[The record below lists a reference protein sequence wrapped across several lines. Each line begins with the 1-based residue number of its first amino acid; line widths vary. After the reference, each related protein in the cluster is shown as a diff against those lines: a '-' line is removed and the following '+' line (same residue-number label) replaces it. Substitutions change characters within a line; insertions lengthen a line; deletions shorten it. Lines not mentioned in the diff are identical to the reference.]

1 MMYKVLFLATQ
12 LEAGGAQAKAVNL
25 ASELRRRGHS
35 AEVWFL
41 YQKRAAF
48 GMREQSRCLLAHR
61 PRGVIELFVV
71 LSRLTRLIGAF
82 KPDVIVG
89 LAHYASPL
97 ACGLASL
104 HGVPTRLATQCD
116 QLDAFPRLGAWL
128 DCVAGTFGAYT
139 SNIAASEAVRDSFCH
154 FPMRYRRRLN
164 VIHDGIHAKISDF
177 DQRTARRLFSLPE
190 DVPLL
195 VSVGRLAAQKNHAHL
210 FDVLERLP
218 KIHLAIVGE
227 GELRS
232 CLERTA
238 ARKNIEGRVHLL
250 GEIPPEKVP
259 DFLRCGDIFVFP
271 SLHEGFGLAAIEAM
285 QAGLPVISS
294 DVPPLPEVLGDAGLQ
309 LPLSDIE
316 AWTNAISAL
325 FSNSEVR
332 SELISRARNRAARF
346 SIEFMAD
353 QYETLLA
360 GNSDEEIRNKTEL
373 LAPAKRSMR

>member
-1 MMYKVLFLATQ
+1 MMYKFLFLATQ

-48 GMREQSRCLLAHR
+48 GVREQSRCLLAHR
-61 PRGVIELFVV
+61 PRGAIELFAI
-71 LSRLTRLIGAF
+71 LFRLNRLIGAF

-116 QLDAFPRLGAWL
+116 QLEAFPRIGAWL

-154 FPMRYRRRLN
+154 FPMRYRRRLH

-177 DQRTARRLFSLPE
+177 DQCTARRLFSLPE

-218 KIHLAIVGE
+218 KTHLAIVGE

-238 ARKNIEGRVHLL
+238 ARKKIRDRVHLL
-250 GEIPPEKVP
+250 GEFLPEQVP

-294 DVPPLPEVLGDAGLQ
+294 DVPPLPEVIGDAGIQ
-309 LPLSDIE
+309 LPLSDVE
-316 AWTNAISAL
+316 AWTDTISTL
-325 FSNSEVR
+325 FSNSQVR
-332 SELISRARNRAARF
+332 SELISRARNHAARF
-346 SIEFMAD
+346 SIELMAD
-353 QYETLLA
+353 RYEALFA
-360 GNSDEEIRNKTEL
+360 GNSNKEVRNGTEL